1 MNSFIS
7 TVKFWIYIS
16 VGTLLTYLHI
26 SHEVFS
32 VFSVLIVIDTVA
44 AIIASYIDDK
54 WVTSH
59 RLWTWVLKKCMMIII
74 PLTIALVAKGAWFDT
89 TYTSWLISTVMTMLV
104 FGEGYSI
111 IGHIYTIKYG
121 KKIPELDVVKLV
133 LEKTLAFI
141 RQEATKKIEK

>member
-1 MNSFIS
+1 MDNFIS

-26 SHEVFS
+26 SHEVFF

-44 AIIASYIDDK
+44 AIVASYIDDK

-59 RLWTWVLKKCMMIII
+59 RLGTGILKKCMMIII
-74 PLTIALVAKGAWFDT
+74 PLTIALVAKGAWFDSK
-89 TYTSWLISTVMTMLV
+89 YTSWLVSSVLTMLV

-111 IGHIYTIKYG
+111 IWHIYAIRYG
-121 KKIPELDVVKLV
+121 KKIPELDVVKLI
-133 LEKTLAFI
+133 LEKSLAFI
-141 RQEATKKIEK
+141 RQEATKKAEK

>member
-1 MNSFIS
+1 
-7 TVKFWIYIS
+7 
-16 VGTLLTYLHI
+16 
-26 SHEVFS
+26 
-32 VFSVLIVIDTVA
+32 
-44 AIIASYIDDK
+44 
-54 WVTSH
+54 
-59 RLWTWVLKKCMMIII
+59 MMLII
-74 PLTIALVAKGAWFDT
+74 PLTIALVAKWAWFDM
-89 TYTSWLISTVMTMLV
+89 TYTSWLVSTVMTMLV